1 MGTGERRAAQG
12 SSQSVH
18 SSEEAGNDR
27 GAKGRRKME
36 RRRRQMSEEN
46 LSAVTPA
53 KEPKQ
58 DKEALRERWKWVE
71 HTVWTDPMLRTL
83 ERGIKGGKWY
93 ALIDKVY
100 EPRNLQ
106 SAYWKVWR
114 NGGSA
119 GIDGQRISSFEAREE
134 QQLQQ
139 LAEELRTQSYQ
150 PKAVKRVW
158 IPKPG
163 SAEQRPLGIPTVV
176 SYCTSFSGLW
186 GSAPFNAAGAGNS
199 SFQL

>member
-1 MGTGERRAAQG
+1 
-12 SSQSVH
+12 
-18 SSEEAGNDR
+18 
-27 GAKGRRKME
+27 
-36 RRRRQMSEEN
+36 MSEER
-46 LSAVTPA
+46 SSEVTPA
-53 KEPKQ
+53 REPKQ

-71 HTVWTDPMLRTL
+71 RAVWSDPMLRTL
-83 ERGIKGGKWY
+83 ETGIKGGKWY

-106 SAYWKVWR
+106 RAYWKVWR

-119 GIDGQRISSFEAREE
+119 GIDGQRVSSFEAREE

-139 LAEELRTQSYQ
+139 LAEELRPQSYQ

-163 SAEQRPLGIPTVV
+163 
-176 SYCTSFSGLW
+176 
-186 GSAPFNAAGAGNS
+186 
-199 SFQL
+199 

>member
-1 MGTGERRAAQG
+1 
-12 SSQSVH
+12 
-18 SSEEAGNDR
+18 
-27 GAKGRRKME
+27 
-36 RRRRQMSEEN
+36 MSEEN

-58 DKEALRERWKWVE
+58 DKETLRERWKWVE

-83 ERGIKGGKWY
+83 ETGIKGGKWY

-150 PKAVKRVW
+150 PLAVKRVW

-186 GSAPFNAAGAGNS
+186 GSAPF
-199 SFQL
+199 

>member
-1 MGTGERRAAQG
+1 
-12 SSQSVH
+12 
-18 SSEEAGNDR
+18 
-27 GAKGRRKME
+27 
-36 RRRRQMSEEN
+36 MSEQN
-46 LSAVTPA
+46 SSAVTPA

-58 DKEALRERWKWVE
+58 DKEALRARWKWVE

-83 ERGIKGGKWY
+83 EAGIKGGKWY

-100 EPRNLQ
+100 EPKNLQ

-119 GIDGQRISSFEAREE
+119 GIDGQSVSSFEAREE

-163 SAEQRPLGIPTVV
+163 SAEQRPLGIPTVA
-176 SYCTSFSGLW
+176 SYCTSFNGLL
-186 GSAPFNAAGAGNS
+186 GSVGF
-199 SFQL
+199 